1 MSGNILPNNS
11 RGRIRALGS
20 LIPELNHPLC
30 GWSWLNSS
38 MSLNIPNLER
48 NKFLAPFTTYKIG
61 GLADL
66 FVEVHTID
74 ELVNALQE
82 ARRNG
87 TPIFLLGC
95 GANILFTDKG
105 FRGLVIRN
113 LANKVTI
120 LDDNKI
126 LAESGAII
134 TDLIEQCKDLG
145 LSGFEHFADIPSTV
159 GGAMWQNLHFL
170 SPDRKRTVFVEEIVQ
185 TSRIFTEEG
194 EFRTVGADYFQF
206 SYDKSI
212 LQVRKDVVLEVTF
225 QLSPKPKEEI
235 FGVIDANLAWRHA
248 KQPLLAEFPSCGSVF
263 KKIKDAGA
271 GRLIDLAG
279 LKGTRIGGAE
289 VSPKHANF
297 IVNTGNAKAA
307 DVLELI
313 KYVQEEVK
321 RKLGYTLETEI
332 TVIGEL

>member
-1 MSGNILPNNS
+1 
-11 RGRIRALGS
+11 
-20 LIPELNHPLC
+20 
-30 GWSWLNSS
+30 

-48 NKFLAPFTTYKIG
+48 NKLLAPFTTYKIG
-61 GLADL
+61 GPADL

-74 ELVNALQE
+74 ELTHALSE
-82 ARRNG
+82 ARCSRI
-87 TPIFLLGC
+87 PFFLLGC

-113 LANKVTI
+113 MANKVTI
-120 LDDNKI
+120 LDNNKI

-145 LSGFEHFADIPSTV
+145 LSGLEHFSDIPSTV

-170 SPDRKRTVFVEEIVQ
+170 SPDRKRTVFIEEVVQ
-185 TSRIFTEEG
+185 TSRILTEQG
-194 EFRTVGADYFQF
+194 QFHTVGVDYFQF
-206 SYDKSI
+206 GYDRSI
-212 LQVRKDVVLEVTF
+212 LQVRKDVVVEVTF

-235 FGVIDANLAWRHA
+235 LQVIDANIAWRHA
-248 KQPLLAEFPSCGSVF
+248 KQPLLAEFPSCGSIF
-263 KKIKDAGA
+263 KKIKAVGA
-271 GRLIDLAG
+271 GRLIEQAG
-279 LKGTRIGGAE
+279 LKGKRIGGAE
-289 VSPKHANF
+289 VSRKHANF

-321 RKLGYTLETEI
+321 RKLGYELEPEI